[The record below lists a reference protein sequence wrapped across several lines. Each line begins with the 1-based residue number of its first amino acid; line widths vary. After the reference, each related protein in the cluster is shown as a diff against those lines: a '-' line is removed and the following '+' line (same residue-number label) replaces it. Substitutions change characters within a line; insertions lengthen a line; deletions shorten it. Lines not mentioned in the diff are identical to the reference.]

1 MGQRD
6 NPRRKYKPIN
16 KTKKMKTIMEKQIT
30 HKVVLNH
37 SKKTLTIKA
46 YENNKLY
53 ATYRQDYCSNALIA
67 GAEDWTESDI
77 RSFLRYSQ
85 SYYSVD

>member
-1 MGQRD
+1 ME
-6 NPRRKYKPIN
+6 
-16 KTKKMKTIMEKQIT
+16 TIMEKQIT

-37 SKKTLTIKA
+37 AKKTLTIKA

-53 ATYRQDYCSNALIA
+53 ATYRQDDCPKSLIA

-77 RSFLRYSQ
+77 RSYLRVSQ
-85 SYYSVD
+85 SYYSVK

>member
-1 MGQRD
+1 ME
-6 NPRRKYKPIN
+6 
-16 KTKKMKTIMEKQIT
+16 TIMEKQIT

-37 SKKTLTIKA
+37 AKKTLTIKA
-46 YENNKLY
+46 YENGKLY
-53 ATYRQDYCSNALIA
+53 ATYRQDDCPKSLIA

-77 RSFLRYSQ
+77 RSYLRVSQ